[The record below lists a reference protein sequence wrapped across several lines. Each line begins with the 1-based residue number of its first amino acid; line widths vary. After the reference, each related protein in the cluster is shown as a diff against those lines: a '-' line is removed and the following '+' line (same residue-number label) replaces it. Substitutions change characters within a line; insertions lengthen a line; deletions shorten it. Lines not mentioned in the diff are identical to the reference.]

1 MKHAVIEA
9 APEVSNVSWE
19 HLEYSAGNRRCRSCV
34 IVFCAAVLL
43 AASFFIILVAQVLR
57 LY

>member
-43 AASFFIILVAQVLR
+43 AASFFIILVAQVW
-57 LY
+57 Y